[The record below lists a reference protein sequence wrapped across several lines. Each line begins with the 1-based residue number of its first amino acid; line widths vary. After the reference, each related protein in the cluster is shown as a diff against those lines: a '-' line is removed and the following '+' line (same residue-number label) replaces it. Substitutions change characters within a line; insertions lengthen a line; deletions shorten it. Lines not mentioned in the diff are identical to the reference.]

1 MMKKGYYIHFGGRES
16 IGVSKKID
24 MQIEEF
30 GKHFDVRELE
40 VRAAERSLAERVIG
54 LFPTMSIRREYEQ
67 AFTELD
73 QPDFLYVR
81 RTVADRA
88 YLRFWKK
95 IRERYPD
102 CKIIIELFTYPYDKD
117 DFGKWNAWPFYLK
130 ERLYRPKL
138 KKYVD
143 RFVTYTEHGEIFG
156 IPTIHSA
163 NGINVDSIKQV
174 EGAYREGEINLI
186 GVAFMQRHHG
196 YERIIEGLKEYYGGE
211 TPDWRVNLRLVGDG
225 PEKARYQDLVERYRL
240 EDYVKFYPTLT
251 GEKLDELY
259 NESDIALVSFGMY
272 KLGFYGRLCALK
284 SRKCLAKGMPLITG
298 CVIDVIPEDYPYAGV
313 FPNDDSM
320 VDIEEVVAFYKRV
333 KDRKDSKKELADTI
347 RQFAAEHVSMEAVM
361 RPVVEYIKSA
371 DDRAKT
377 FAGGAE

>member
-143 RFVTYTEHGEIFG
+143 RLVTYTEHREIFG

-225 PEKARYQDLVERYRL
+225 PEKARYQELVERYRL
-240 EDYVKFYPTLT
+240 EEYVKFYPTLT

-284 SRKCLAKGMPLITG
+284 SRECLAKGMPLITG
-298 CVIDVIPEDYPYAGV
+298 CMIDVIPEDYPYAGV
-313 FPNDDSM
+313 FPNDDST